1 MERKL
6 ASIQRIGL
14 LVPITGADKIEKA
27 TILGWEVVVKKGDF
41 KVGDL
46 CIYCEIDS
54 ILPAK
59 PEFEFLRERKFRIK
73 TIKLKGQVSQ
83 GICFP
88 LNIIHKSFHSEGRDV
103 TEILG
108 VKKYDPQAEYERKES
123 LRLASIDKNLSLIH
137 I

>member
-1 MERKL
+1 MIMERKL
-6 ASIQRIGL
+6 ESIQRIGL

-88 LNIIHKSFHSEGRDV
+88 LNIIHKSVSYTH
-103 TEILG
+103 
-108 VKKYDPQAEYERKES
+108 
-123 LRLASIDKNLSLIH
+123 LRA
-137 I
+137 